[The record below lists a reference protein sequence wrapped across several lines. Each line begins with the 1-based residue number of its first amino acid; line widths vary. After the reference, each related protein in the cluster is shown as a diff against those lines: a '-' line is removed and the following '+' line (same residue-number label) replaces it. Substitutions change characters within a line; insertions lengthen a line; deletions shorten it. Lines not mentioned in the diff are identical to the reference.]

1 MRNKGQL
8 IVGLVI
14 VLIGITLLVGNLFH
28 FNLWDFFW
36 PLVLIGLGVW
46 MLLRPRTVRTGT
58 KVQQRLLGDVRRSG
72 EWQVT
77 NEEFWILVGDLKL
90 DMTAAQ
96 IPEGETLIRTYGFVG
111 EVKLVVP
118 EGVGVSISS
127 TAFVTDAKVLGQKQ
141 DTFLSTFRFSS
152 DNYET
157 AERKIRLESTSFV
170 MDLKIRRA

>member
-14 VLIGITLLVGNLFH
+14 VLIGITLLVGNLFRV
-28 FNLWDFFW
+28 NLWDFLW

-58 KVQQRLLGDVRRSG
+58 KVQQRLLGDIRRAG

-77 NEEFWILVGDLKL
+77 HEEFWILVGDIKL

-96 IPEGETLIRTYGFVG
+96 IPAGETLIRTYGFVG
-111 EVKLVVP
+111 DVKLVVP
-118 EGVGVSISS
+118 VGVGVSISS
-127 TAFVTDAKVLGQKQ
+127 TAFVTDSKVLGQKQ
-141 DTFLSTFRFSS
+141 DTFLTTFRFAS

-157 AERKIRLESTSFV
+157 AERKIRLESTAFV
-170 MDLKIRRA
+170 SDLRIRRA

>member
-14 VLIGITLLVGNLFH
+14 VLIGVMLLVGNLFH
-28 FNLWDFFW
+28 VNLWDFFW

-46 MLLRPRTVRTGT
+46 LLLRPRTVGTGT
-58 KVQQRLLGDVRRSG
+58 KVQQRLLGDIRRSG

-77 NEEFWILVGDLKL
+77 DEEFWILVGDLKL

-96 IPEGETLIRTYGFVG
+96 IPEGETLIRSYGFVG
-111 EVKLVVP
+111 DVKLVVP
-118 EGVGVSISS
+118 EGVGVSVSS
-127 TAFVTDAKVLGQKQ
+127 TAFVTDAKVLGKKQ
-141 DTFLSTFRFSS
+141 DTFLATFRFAS

-157 AERKIRLESTSFV
+157 AERKIRLESTAFV
-170 MDLKIRRA
+170 TDLRIRRA

>member
-14 VLIGITLLVGNLFH
+14 VLIGLTLLVGNLLH
-28 FNLWDFFW
+28 VNLWDFFW

-58 KVQQRLLGDVRRSG
+58 KVQQRLLGDIRRSG
-72 EWQVT
+72 GWQVT
-77 NEEFWILVGDLKL
+77 DEEFWILIGDLKL
-90 DMTAAQ
+90 DMSSAQ

-111 EVKLVVP
+111 DVKLVVP
-118 EGVGVSISS
+118 EGVGVSVSS
-127 TAFVTDAKVLGQKQ
+127 TAFVTDSKVLGRKQ
-141 DTFLSTFRFSS
+141 DTFLATFRFAS

-157 AERKIRLESTSFV
+157 AERKIRLESTAFV
-170 MDLKIRRA
+170 TDLRIRHA